1 LEVQKLDDL
10 FHGLTMPQLLPS
22 QTQHGA
28 ERILAEPDVSAQ
40 QEVIESRHVKEEA
53 KVLKGPG
60 NAPSGY
66 GVRRE
71 AMEPLSLEPN
81 LSFVR
86 VVNIGD
92 TVEEARF
99 PRAVG
104 PDDRKNFIFVNFEV
118 YTA

>member
-1 LEVQKLDDL
+1 MEGVFSK
-10 FHGLTMPQLLPS
+10 
-22 QTQHGA
+22 
-28 ERILAEPDVSAQ
+28 PDVPAQ
-40 QEVIESRHVKEEA
+40 QEVVESRHVKEEA

-81 LSFVR
+81 LSFIR

-92 TVEEARF
+92 TVEEARL

-104 PDDRKNFIFVNFEV
+104 PDDRENFFFVNLEV